1 MGYSTTAGSTTGV
14 FVAGS
19 VRVGL
24 AVGLAVGS
32 GVDVDADGRAYVAM
46 FTRRPHIRRCAWVAA
61 TDRKGSIE
69 RVMLGLTKA
78 IDVAFDSK
86 GHLHALEFSQ
96 DFDLNLP
103 SLYNPIGGRIVRGRR
118 WRTEVIATDFHFR
131 PPLRSDPMAT
141 ATWRSTEPSARA
153 APAESD
159 DSSHPN
165 ELQALGQMLRITKS
179 RMNLSKSRLTSGPA
193 EGTPHDDW
201 ASATT

>member
-1 MGYSTTAGSTTGV
+1 MGYSTTAGSATGV

-19 VRVGL
+19 VR
-24 AVGLAVGS
+24 VGLAVGS

-61 TDRKGSIE
+61 IDRKGSIE

-118 WRTEVIATDFHFR
+118 WRTEVIADGLPFPTSIAFGPDGYCHV
-131 PPLRSDPMAT
+131 
-141 ATWRSTEPSARA
+141 
-153 APAESD
+153 
-159 DSSHPN
+159 
-165 ELQALGQMLRITKS
+165 ALDG
-179 RMNLSKSRLTSGPA
+179 A
-193 EGTPHDDW
+193 FGTRG
-201 ASATT
+201 AG